1 MTCYYKIG
9 MLIAKVLKSCTGF
22 NQALREKRKK
32 KKTRNK
38 RKEVLK
44 INVLAKRLI
53 HQGYVRTYASDVFHS

>member
-9 MLIAKVLKSCTGF
+9 ILIAKVLKSCTGF

-32 KKTRNK
+32 KKRNN

>member
-1 MTCYYKIG
+1 M
-9 MLIAKVLKSCTGF
+9 
-22 NQALREKRKK
+22 KK
-32 KKTRNK
+32 KKEKKKRNK